1 MPLTNFD
8 ALLRQVKKNPT
19 RRLAL
24 AGAEN
29 TEALEAVARARK
41 ENIAE
46 ATLFGSRVAIEKT
59 ADKLK
64 IDLSLFEVVETGNP
78 ADAAAELV
86 GSGEAAA
93 MMKGGIPTKQFLRAV
108 LNEKYGLR
116 TGRLLSHVMIAQLPA
131 YHKLL
136 FLTDA
141 AMNIAPGLKEKAEL
155 IRNAVE
161 IARALGIEQPKVAV
175 LAAVEKVN
183 LPAMPATGDAAAL
196 AVMGKRGQLGNCLV
210 DGPLALD
217 NAIST
222 ESAKIKGIKSNVAG
236 DADVLLCP
244 DIEAAN
250 VLYKAFTYLASAKA
264 GAVIVGAACPIILPS
279 RADDSETK
287 FLSIA
292 CALS

>member
-1 MPLTNFD
+1 MLKNFD
-8 ALLRQVKKNPT
+8 ALLKQVKEKPS
-19 RRLAL
+19 RRLAV

-29 TEALEAVARARK
+29 AEALSAVARAQE

-46 ATLFGSRVAIEKT
+46 ATLFGSRAAIEKT
-59 ADKLK
+59 AAELK
-64 IDLSLFEVVETGNP
+64 VDLTLFEVVDTSSP

-86 GSGEAAA
+86 GSDNAAA

-141 AMNIAPGLKEKAEL
+141 AMNIAPGLKEKADL

-161 IARALGIEQPKVAV
+161 VVRTLGIEQPKVAA

-196 AVMGKRGQLGNCLV
+196 AVMGKRGQLGSCLV

-217 NAIST
+217 NAISAQ
-222 ESAKIKGIKSNVAG
+222 SAKIKKIKSDVAG
-236 DADVLLCP
+236 DADILLCP

-250 VLYKAFTYLASAKA
+250 VLYKAFTYLANAKA